1 MIHAMTIDVE
11 DYHSVFGRDWLER
24 DGAPTDAVVRNTR
37 RMLGWLAERDVRCT
51 CFVLGEVA
59 EAFPDLIREIA
70 AGGHELG
77 VHGYYHRQV
86 FKLNPDSFR
95 REVAD
100 AKALIED
107 IAGSPVSGHRAPA
120 FSIMPETSWALEVL
134 ADVGFEY
141 DSSIYPI
148 KGSRYG
154 WPGFPLD
161 IHEMQLEGGR
171 RIIEAPL
178 STVSVFG
185 RRFPSC
191 GGGYLRHF
199 PGFVTQYA
207 ISQVARLRPAI
218 VYLHPYEVE
227 TDCPPIQM
235 SHLSADRQLT
245 VMKFHKLQ
253 LRNRSRVEGKV
264 RALLRRFSFAPLRD
278 VISDV
283 LAHAGSR
290 DTQSSQQQR
299 ARA

>member
-24 DGAPTDAVVRNTR
+24 DGPPTEAVVRNTR
-37 RMLGWLAERDVRCT
+37 RMLGWLAGRDVRCT

-59 EAFPDLIREIA
+59 EAFPGLIREIA

-86 FKLNPDSFR
+86 FKLNPESFR

-120 FSIMPETSWALEVL
+120 FSIMPETSWALDVL
-134 ADVGFEY
+134 AEVGFEY

-148 KGSRYG
+148 SGSRYG

-161 IHEMQLEGGR
+161 IHEMQLEGGG

-178 STVSVFG
+178 STVSILG

-207 ISQVARLRPAI
+207 IGCVARNRPAI
-218 VYLHPYEVE
+218 VYLHPYEIE
-227 TDCPPIQM
+227 TDCPPIDT
-235 SHLSADRQLT
+235 SHLPSDRQSL
-245 VMKFHKLQ
+245 VIQFHNRQ
-253 LRNRSRVEGKV
+253 LRNRETVQAKV
-264 RALLRRFSFAPLRD
+264 LRLLDEFSFAPLAEIIQNQLTKAKSPKIG
-278 VISDV
+278 VTS
-283 LAHAGSR
+283 
-290 DTQSSQQQR
+290 
-299 ARA
+299 

>member
-24 DGAPTDAVVRNTR
+24 DGPPTEAVVRNTR

-161 IHEMQLEGGR
+161 IHEMQLESSR

-178 STVSVFG
+178 STVSIFG

-207 ISQVARLRPAI
+207 IGRVARHRPAI
-218 VYLHPYEVE
+218 VYLHPYEIE
-227 TDCPPIQM
+227 TDSPPIDT
-235 SHLSADRQLT
+235 SHLPSERQSQ
-245 VMKFHKLQ
+245 VIQFHNRQ
-253 LRNRSRVEGKV
+253 LRNRDTVQAKV
-264 RALLRRFSFAPLRD
+264 LRLLDEFSFAPLAE
-278 VISDV
+278 IIQSQ
-283 LAHAGSR
+283 LTNAGSPKIGVA
-290 DTQSSQQQR
+290 S
-299 ARA
+299 

>member
-24 DGAPTDAVVRNTR
+24 DGPPTEAVVRNTR

-59 EAFPDLIREIA
+59 EAFPGLIREIA

-120 FSIMPETSWALEVL
+120 FSIMPETSWALNVL
-134 ADVGFEY
+134 AEVGFEY

-161 IHEMQLEGGR
+161 IHEMQLEGGG

-178 STVSVFG
+178 STVSILG

-207 ISQVARLRPAI
+207 IGRVARNRPAI
-218 VYLHPYEVE
+218 VYLHPYEIE
-227 TDCPPIQM
+227 TDSPPIDT
-235 SHLSADRQLT
+235 SHLPSDRQSQ
-245 VMKFHKLQ
+245 VSQFHNRQ
-253 LRNRSRVEGKV
+253 LRNRETVQAKV
-264 RALLRRFSFAPLRD
+264 LRLLDEFSFAPL
-278 VISDV
+278 VEIIQNQLTNAKSPKIGV
-283 LAHAGSR
+283 TS
-290 DTQSSQQQR
+290 
-299 ARA
+299 

>member
-24 DGAPTDAVVRNTR
+24 DAPPTEAVVRNTR

-59 EAFPDLIREIA
+59 ETFPDLIREIA

-107 IAGSPVSGHRAPA
+107 IAGAPVSGHRAPA
-120 FSIMPETSWALEVL
+120 FSIMPETSWALDVL
-134 ADVGFEY
+134 AEVGFEY

-161 IHEMQLEGGR
+161 IHEMRLESGR

-199 PGFVTQYA
+199 PGFVTHYA
-207 ISQVARLRPAI
+207 IGRVARNRPAI
-218 VYLHPYEVE
+218 VYLHPYEIE
-227 TDCPPIQM
+227 TDSPPIDT
-235 SHLSADRQLT
+235 SHLSSDRQSQ
-245 VMKFHKLQ
+245 VIQFHNRQ
-253 LRNRSRVEGKV
+253 LRNRDTVQEKV
-264 RALLRRFSFAPLRD
+264 LRLLDEFSFAPLAE
-278 VISDV
+278 IIQNQLSN
-283 LAHAGSR
+283 AGSPN
-290 DTQSSQQQR
+290 TGVTS
-299 ARA
+299 

>member
-24 DGAPTDAVVRNTR
+24 DGPPTEAVVRNTR

-59 EAFPDLIREIA
+59 EAFPGLIREIA

-86 FKLNPDSFR
+86 FKLNPESFR

-120 FSIMPETSWALEVL
+120 FSIMPETSWALDVL

-161 IHEMQLEGGR
+161 IHEMQLDGGG

-178 STVSVFG
+178 STVSILG

-207 ISQVARLRPAI
+207 IGRVARNRPAI
-218 VYLHPYEVE
+218 VYLHPYEIE
-227 TDCPPIQM
+227 TDCPPIDT
-235 SHLSADRQLT
+235 SHLPSDRQSQ
-245 VMKFHKLQ
+245 VIQFHNRQ
-253 LRNRSRVEGKV
+253 LRNRETVQAKV
-264 RALLRRFSFAPLRD
+264 LRLLDEFSFAPL
-278 VISDV
+278 VEIIQNQLTKAKSPKIGV
-283 LAHAGSR
+283 TS
-290 DTQSSQQQR
+290 
-299 ARA
+299 

>member
-24 DGAPTDAVVRNTR
+24 EGPPTEAVVRNSR

-95 REVAD
+95 REVSD

-120 FSIMPETSWALEVL
+120 FSIMPETSWALDVL
-134 ADVGFEY
+134 AEVGFEY

-161 IHEMQLEGGR
+161 IHEMQLAGGR

-178 STVSVFG
+178 STVSIFG

-199 PGFVTQYA
+199 PAFVTHYA
-207 ISQVARLRPAI
+207 IGRVARQRPAI
-218 VYLHPYEVE
+218 VYLHPYEIE
-227 TDCPPIQM
+227 TDSPPIDA
-235 SHLSADRQLT
+235 SHLPSDRQSQ
-245 VMKFHKLQ
+245 VIQSHNRQ
-253 LRNRSRVEGKV
+253 LRNRDTVEAKV
-264 RALLRRFSFAPLRD
+264 RRLLNEFSFAPLTEIIQHQMNERKPL
-278 VISDV
+278 VASN
-283 LAHAGSR
+283 SK
-290 DTQSSQQQR
+290 
-299 ARA
+299 

>member
-24 DGAPTDAVVRNTR
+24 DGPPTEAVVRNTR

-59 EAFPDLIREIA
+59 EAFPDLVREIA

-161 IHEMQLEGGR
+161 IHEMQLESSR

-178 STVSVFG
+178 STVSIFG

-207 ISQVARLRPAI
+207 IGRVARHRPAI
-218 VYLHPYEVE
+218 VYLHPYEIE
-227 TDCPPIQM
+227 TDSPPIDT
-235 SHLSADRQLT
+235 SHLPSERQSQ
-245 VMKFHKLQ
+245 VIQFHNRQ
-253 LRNRSRVEGKV
+253 LRNRDTVQAKV
-264 RALLRRFSFAPLRD
+264 LRLLDEFSFAPLAE
-278 VISDV
+278 IIQSQ
-283 LAHAGSR
+283 LTNAGSPKIGVA
-290 DTQSSQQQR
+290 S
-299 ARA
+299 